1 MPEAAKPSRAIVESH
16 FGQIWPV
23 HVEGFTRLLILLRQ
37 QFEGDLDMLLVMA
50 VIGEATLP
58 RHLLPGDFS
67 YGELLKGKGQQ
78 INKQDINTQSI
89 AAYSG
94 IPRETVRRKLERLVD
109 KGWIERN
116 SNGGWTATRKGS
128 QDLQEA
134 TEATIDYLAA
144 IGDAIGEAGAAAKG

>member
-1 MPEAAKPSRAIVESH
+1 MPEAAKPSRVIVESR

-58 RHLLPGDFS
+58 KHLLPNDFS
-67 YGELLKGKGQQ
+67 YGELLKGKGELV
-78 INKQDINTQSI
+78 NKQDINTQSI
-89 AAYSG
+89 AAFSG
-94 IPRETVRRKLERLVD
+94 IPRETVRRKLERLAE

-128 QDLQEA
+128 QDLQQA
-134 TEATIDYLAA
+134 TEATLDYLASVIDVA
-144 IGDAIGEAGAAAKG
+144 QATGTSNA

>member
-1 MPEAAKPSRAIVESH
+1 MPEGAKSSRAIVESH

-37 QFEGDLDMLLVMA
+37 QFDGDLDMLLVMA

-67 YGELLKGKGQQ
+67 YGELLKGKGELV
-78 INKQDINTQSI
+78 NKQDINTQSI
-89 AAYSG
+89 AAFSG
-94 IPRETVRRKLERLVD
+94 IPRETVRRKLERLAE

-116 SNGGWTATRKGS
+116 ESGGWTASRKGS
-128 QDLQEA
+128 QDLQQA
-134 TEATIDYLAA
+134 TEATLDYLATV
-144 IGDAIGEAGAAAKG
+144 GDAIGEARRNMNA

>member
-1 MPEAAKPSRAIVESH
+1 MPANITNTRTLLQTR

-37 QFEGDLDMLLVMA
+37 QFDGDLDMLLVIA

-58 RHLLPGDFS
+58 KHLLPANFS
-67 YGELLKGKGQQ
+67 YGELLQVKGQQ
-78 INKQDINTQSI
+78 VNKTDINTQSI

-94 IPRETVRRKLERLVD
+94 IPRETVRRKLERLAD

-116 SNGGWTATRKGS
+116 DNGGWTATRKGS

-134 TEATIDYLAA
+134 TDATIDYLAA
-144 IGDAIGEAGAAAKG
+144 IGDAIGEAGAAAKA

>member
-1 MPEAAKPSRAIVESH
+1 MLANITNARTLIETR

-23 HVEGFTRLLILLRQ
+23 HVEGFTQLLILLRQ
-37 QFEGDLDMLLVMA
+37 QFDGDLDMLLVMA

-58 RHLLPGDFS
+58 KHLLPVNFS
-67 YGELLKGKGQQ
+67 YGELLYGKGQQ
-78 INKQDINTQSI
+78 VDKKDINTQSI
-89 AAYSG
+89 ADYTG
-94 IPRETVRRKLERLVD
+94 IPRETVRRKLERLAD

-128 QDLQEA
+128 QDLKEA

-144 IGDAIGEAGAAAKG
+144 IGDAIGEAGAAAKA

>member
-1 MPEAAKPSRAIVESH
+1 MPSNHASSRTTIHAR

-37 QFEGDLDMLLVMA
+37 HFDGDLDMLLVMA

-58 RHLLPGDFS
+58 RHLLPASFS
-67 YGELLKGKGQQ
+67 YEQLLQGKGQQ
-78 INKQDINTQSI
+78 VNKHDINTQSI

-94 IPRETVRRKLERLVD
+94 IPRETVRRKLDRLAD

>member
-1 MPEAAKPSRAIVESH
+1 MPANITNARTLIQSR

-23 HVEGFTRLLILLRQ
+23 HVGGFTRLLILLRQ
-37 QFEGDLDMLLVMA
+37 HFDGDLDMLLVMA

-58 RHLLPGDFS
+58 KHLLPANFS
-67 YGELLKGKGQQ
+67 YDELLKGKGQQ

-94 IPRETVRRKLERLVD
+94 IPRETVRRKLDRLAD

-116 SNGGWTATRKGS
+116 SNGGWTATRRGS
-128 QDLQEA
+128 QDLQQA
-134 TEATIDYLAA
+134 TEATLDYLAA
-144 IGDAIGEAGAAAKG
+144 IGDAIGEAGAAAKA